1 MKKTIFA
8 AALALFSIA
17 ASAATA
23 DELRIYINPGHGSW
37 TSNDRPMK
45 VLRDVNG
52 ELTVINP
59 NTDDNNGTPDTTAF
73 YETNTNLRKGFALL
87 DRLESYGLKFDRTKN
102 QDNPDLWKVGAAKDL
117 ENNIVMSHVKA
128 GPYPTNLAGQAN
140 YYNRS
145 LSEIPQEVEY
155 NNFDMFISIH
165 SNAATD
171 GSTVNYLVG
180 FYRGTTGVGGDRAA
194 GSRDMARACWPHLF
208 SVEHQHW
215 TARKTIDQG
224 VEGDVSFMGSDAG
237 SQYIPDASGYY
248 AVLKHH
254 VPGFL
259 FEGYFHTYQ
268 PSRHR
273 AMNFDACRIEGYQ
286 FARGVAD
293 YFGLTKESTG
303 EIYGIVRDMHEKF
316 SHQFYVPQASTN
328 DIYKPINGA
337 TVTLKKGGQVVKTVV
352 TDNNYNGVFVFDN
365 LEPGTYTI
373 EFSHP
378 DYRGADEN
386 QATTV
391 EVKAATTV
399 YPEIFLESLEYE
411 APSEVYYD
419 YPDDLADEPS
429 IAASDEY
436 TFNQT
441 YVDEAVA
448 ELDGL
453 NVRRT
458 IVRGDK
464 AFILALDSNNE
475 PTVLVYDLTNKAIVR
490 TLGTEGT
497 AGSIMKLS
505 DIAMSADGYLIG
517 MNAGEQGFGGA
528 SEVKIYKWNKSDS
541 DGLPEGNPEVMIS
554 MNHAGNWTTA
564 EFGKTMTYSGTL
576 AEGYVLF
583 ANKSNASESVRFEF
597 VSVSDGE
604 MLGYSHMNFNTVDFK
619 VNDASI
625 GLDSTLGDYEINISP
640 VTPERFIITSQNCNP
655 IEVIINK
662 ASASVPEIAGML
674 PDGLI
679 EGTGFRGNF
688 FKYAGKAYMVAP
700 ETVDGKN
707 VGVALIDITNGLAK
721 ASVLTTTNTALA
733 APETDVDEIQT
744 LSWAAAE
751 AGVASA
757 NGAVTVTR
765 NAMGAYESS
774 SIELYVTRGNG
785 EITKLS
791 TAGVTEPKRRAE
803 YAYNLNME
811 GDDDSHDYTF
821 TFDVT
826 GDVVD
831 ANIVLTNIDSGEK
844 VTVPVG
850 AVTKEDGASVEFNAA
865 DLDGSFNW
873 AVEVQSRPIPS
884 AGAVITPSR
893 DYASGPNGGVVVINN
908 PEYDTFGY
916 TVVAHG
922 KANGFDLYDRD
933 NKFVGNYHKGA
944 PFQTGNTSSAFR
956 GDELHG
962 KAVFADWSDANS
974 GYFILDPANMEAAP
988 VNMCVGER
996 DATGAFVYNGEIISG
1011 GSSCVAFQGPDDDIR
1026 MYTFE
1031 EDLALVKPNGD
1042 NILVRYDL
1050 GSEESILTGPAWDF
1064 DRMYTSALL
1073 ANTNV
1078 GVFTTEN
1085 GLFVSQVRGPGN
1097 NVKGCPGFIYIDNEG
1112 NTLLNSADVEEL
1124 NSVNSGVALS
1134 PDGKTLAVGTYTNIE
1149 IFSVEWTDNTPAL
1162 TYLYDV
1168 PLSETEWAHFD
1179 FDPAG
1184 NLHAF
1189 LRNRGYRV
1197 YGLTNAEPKA
1207 LTSGRAAQIVVG
1219 KPSGI
1224 QNITVAEAQADGD
1237 AVYYNLN
1244 GMRVDASKLNTGIY
1258 IKVQGKTATKVV
1270 VR

>member
-1 MKKTIFA
+1 MKKTILV
-8 AALALFSIA
+8 AALALFSVA
-17 ASAATA
+17 VSAKTA

-45 VLRDVNG
+45 VLRDVDG
-52 ELTVINP
+52 VLTVIDP
-59 NTDDNNGTPDTTAF
+59 ATDGSSARPDTTAF
-73 YETNTNLRKGFALL
+73 YESNTNLRKGFALL

-102 QDNPDLWKVGAAKDL
+102 QDAENLWELGAAKDL

-128 GPYPTNLAGQAN
+128 GPFPTNLEGQAN

-171 GSTVNYLVG
+171 GGTVNYLVG
-180 FYRGTTGVGGDRAA
+180 FYRGTTGEGGDRVA

-208 SVEHQHW
+208 GVEHQHW
-215 TARKTIDQG
+215 TARKSVDQG

-237 SQYIPDASGYY
+237 SSVIPDAYGYY

-303 EIYGIVRDMHEKF
+303 EIYGVVRDMHEKF
-316 SHQFYVPQASTN
+316 SHTYYVPQASTN

-352 TDNNYNGVFVFDN
+352 TDNNYNGGFVFDN

-378 DYRGADEN
+378 DYKDADAN

-411 APSEVYYD
+411 APTEVYYD
-419 YPDDLADEPS
+419 YPDALEGEAA

-436 TFNQT
+436 TFNQE
-441 YVDEAVA
+441 YVDEAIA

-464 AFILALDSNNE
+464 AIVFALDGNNE
-475 PTVLVYDLTNKAIVR
+475 PTVLVQDLTGKTVLR

-497 AGSIMKLS
+497 SGSIMKLG
-505 DIAMSADGYLIG
+505 DIAMTADGYLLGI
-517 MNAGEQGFGGA
+517 NAGEQAFGGA
-528 SEVKIYKWNKSDS
+528 ANVKIYKWNKNAT

-554 MNHAGNWTTA
+554 MNHAGNWNNA
-564 EFGKTMTYSGTL
+564 EFGKTMAYSGTL
-576 AEGYVLF
+576 ADGYVLF
-583 ANKSNASESVRFEF
+583 ANKSNASESVRIEYI
-597 VSVSDGE
+597 SVSDGE
-604 MLGYSHMNFNTVDFK
+604 MIGYSHMNFNTVDFN
-619 VNDASI
+619 VNGASV
-625 GLDSTLGDYEINISP
+625 GLDSTLGDYEMTISP
-640 VTPERFIITSQNCNP
+640 VAPDRFILTSEKCNP
-655 IEVIINK
+655 LEIVVNK
-662 ASASVPEIAGML
+662 ASAGVPQIAGML

-679 EGTGFRGNF
+679 EGTGFRSNF
-688 FKYAGKAYMVAP
+688 FKYAGHSFMVAP
-700 ETVDGKN
+700 ETVDGRN
-707 VGVALIDITNGLAK
+707 VGVALLDITKGMANAT
-721 ASVLTTTNTALA
+721 VITTTNTTLA
-733 APETDVDEIQT
+733 APATEGAQT
-744 LSWAAAE
+744 LAWAKAP
-751 AGVASA
+751 AGTASA
-757 NGAVTVTR
+757 NGVLTVVR
-765 NAMGAYESS
+765 DALGAYESS
-774 SIELYVTRGNG
+774 YIDLYLTRGNA
-785 EITKLS
+785 EVSKLS
-791 TAGVTEPKRRAE
+791 TKGISTPKRRAE

-811 GDDDSHDYTF
+811 SDEETADYTF

-831 ANIVLTNIDSGEK
+831 ANIVLTETETGEK
-844 VTVPVG
+844 VIVPVG
-850 AVTKEDGASVEFNAA
+850 AVSKENGASVDFNATE
-865 DLDGSFNW
+865 LTGTYKW
-873 AVEVQSRPIPS
+873 AVEVQSRPVPE

-916 TVVAHG
+916 TVVSHG
-922 KANGFDLYDRD
+922 RANGFDLYDRD

-944 PFQTGNTSSAFR
+944 PFQTGNGSSPFR

-962 KAVFADWSDANS
+962 KAVFADWSDQNS

-996 DATGAFVYNGEIISG
+996 DATGAFIYEGKVISG
-1011 GSSCVAFQGPDDDIR
+1011 GSSCVGFQGPDDDIR

-1031 EDLALVKPNGD
+1031 EDLKLVTPNGD

-1064 DRMYTSALL
+1064 DRMYTAGLF

-1112 NTLLNSADVEEL
+1112 NQLFNSSTVEEL
-1124 NSVNSGVALS
+1124 NSVNSAVALS

-1197 YGLTNAEPKA
+1197 YGLTNEAPKA
-1207 LTSGRAAQIVVG
+1207 LTAGRAAQVVVG
-1219 KPSGI
+1219 MQSSVE
-1224 QNITVAEAQADGD
+1224 NVTVAEAQADAA

-1244 GMRVDASKLNTGIY
+1244 GMRVDASKLGTGIY
-1258 IKVQGKTATKVV
+1258 VKVQGTTATKVV
-1270 VR
+1270 IR